1 MMIVPLAGR
10 LIVPAHDEPQRQRDR
25 EQRQRVDLLVHH
37 RLVPDGERRGGR
49 ERPRDRREAARQA
62 GGYPLQHPAAIALVN
77 AASRLM
83 RIAYPAASGN
93 KPQVCAISTNNGLP
107 GGCGMPSTCAAAM
120 YSDVSQ
126 NCVVGASVNTYST
139 RAPRA
144 TRPASG

>member
-1 MMIVPLAGR
+1 
-10 LIVPAHDEPQRQRDR
+10 
-25 EQRQRVDLLVHH
+25 
-37 RLVPDGERRGGR
+37 
-49 ERPRDRREAARQA
+49 
-62 GGYPLQHPAAIALVN
+62 
-77 AASRLM
+77 M

-93 KPQVCAISTNNGLP
+93 KPHVCAISTNNGLP

-144 TRPASG
+144 TRPARSEEHTSELQSQSNLVCRLLLEKKKHTEYDKHLRPRLL